1 MNKLKRLRLLA
12 GYTQTDIAKMFGI
25 TNQSYSR
32 KEAELVPFKDTEK
45 VLFMNLIAET
55 SPDETIES
63 VFFEHLL

>member
-32 KEAELVPFKDTEK
+32 KEAGKTPFNDHEK
-45 VLFMNLIAET
+45 IHFMNLIAET